1 MYPFENTKQDRVK
14 KKLETKIIILVNVRP
29 IKNILYSNT
38 KKMILRSIA
47 WNAKCLISLRKYKLG
62 DVIFSLKG
70 PILATPTASSIQI
83 GNNMHIEDEYG
94 AWMNHSCL
102 GNVIV
107 LDKNV
112 VAIKHIPAGHEL
124 TYNYI
129 KNETALVKPY
139 ACFKCNTMIRGSDTV
154 CPVYKSSY

>member
-1 MYPFENTKQDRVK
+1 
-14 KKLETKIIILVNVRP
+14 
-29 IKNILYSNT
+29 
-38 KKMILRSIA
+38 MILRSIA

-83 GNNMHIEDEYG
+83 GNNMHVEDEYG

-107 LDKNV
+107 LGKNV

>member
-1 MYPFENTKQDRVK
+1 MSN
-14 KKLETKIIILVNVRP
+14 ETQQ
-29 IKNILYSNT
+29 

-62 DVIFSLKG
+62 DVVFSLKG

-129 KNETALVKPY
+129 KNETVLVKPY